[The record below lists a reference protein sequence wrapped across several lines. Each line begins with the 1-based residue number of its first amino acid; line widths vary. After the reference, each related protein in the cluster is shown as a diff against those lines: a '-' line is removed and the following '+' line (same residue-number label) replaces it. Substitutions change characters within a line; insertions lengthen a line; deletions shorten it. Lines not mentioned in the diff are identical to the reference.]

1 MKKLPLLATGLI
13 VSLFTGCTIND
24 QSIEDS
30 PIPNETHDIE
40 NRNNESEISVIDAE
54 VEVYEFQEAVSKADL
69 IAQVEIMDIIEEVND
84 PSPKTIYRTI
94 ILESLKGRP
103 ETSEIYVMQ
112 QGNSEYVFNGNALF
126 EQGDKYILFMM
137 ETEGLNIEDSY
148 YILGEET
155 GMYKLTDQ
163 LTAVKLSVQEDMLEE
178 IEITDLGIAPFSI
191 EDTRHEIQILQQ
203 DKLKSLIINVSE
215 EGQQ

>member
-1 MKKLPLLATGLI
+1 
-13 VSLFTGCTIND
+13 
-24 QSIEDS
+24 
-30 PIPNETHDIE
+30 
-40 NRNNESEISVIDAE
+40 
-54 VEVYEFQEAVSKADL
+54 
-69 IAQVEIMDIIEEVND
+69 
-84 PSPKTIYRTI
+84 
-94 ILESLKGRP
+94 
-103 ETSEIYVMQ
+103 
-112 QGNSEYVFNGNALF
+112 
-126 EQGDKYILFMM
+126 MM

-203 DKLKSLIINVSE
+203 DKLKSLIINLSE